1 MMTGMEFSGYM
12 IKVRWDGQTLVV
24 HPTSRP
30 AAVALLGKEHKGGDL
45 VLPADQIASATFK
58 PAGLL
63 TNGRVVVRD
72 TAGRRYV
79 LHFRRKQQPGMA
91 ALAREL
97 GATV

>member
-1 MMTGMEFSGYM
+1 MEISGYM
-12 IKVRWDGQTLVV
+12 IKIRFDGHTLQV

-30 AAVALLGKEHKGGDL
+30 AAVALLGEQHRDGDL

-72 TAGRRYV
+72 VIGRRYV

-91 ALAREL
+91 ELAQQL